1 MEYYICI
8 AVAVAVAVVA
18 VLVTYLLCDRKVK
31 RLLKEKSE
39 LEISV
44 GKFLSMLDSE
54 KETARVRIE
63 EGERRY
69 NELKASDEEKYA
81 ELKATSEEK
90 YETLKESDEKRY
102 RELKDG
108 YEKSLKDLATRQD
121 DALQKQLSA
130 IKAEVKS
137 QSEDALKARQEEL
150 SKRADETFKSI
161 TEPLEKELKNMKES
175 FENNQKTQTETSA
188 TLKEHLKNAVEN
200 LEKQTANIGSKAD
213 NLADALRSK
222 NKIQGDFGET
232 ILEELMQKEGFEK
245 GVSYDTQFA
254 IKGENAN
261 SMRPDMVV
269 HFPDNSDVIIDS
281 KVDLKALADWCDA
294 GSDEEKKAAS
304 ERNLKAF
311 KEQIDLLSKKDYAAN
326 YKNYFEGKK
335 RCLDFVL
342 MFVPIYNAYQL
353 AKIEDPGIWRYAY
366 SRNVMIVTEETLVP
380 FLRMVVLTWRN
391 ALQIKNMTKIVEAAE
406 RMVSRVNSFA
416 GDFGSFRAKFDAL
429 AKTYDACD
437 KKLRDSGQ
445 SIIKSAYDVISYG
458 VKSKADYKK
467 LPELY
472 YGAEGEA
479 SLPEPAPIPETL
491 PE

>member
-8 AVAVAVAVVA
+8 AVVVVA
-18 VLVTYLLCDRKVK
+18 VFVTYLLCDRKVK

-39 LEISV
+39 LEIYV
-44 GKFLSMLDSE
+44 GKVQSMLAAE

-81 ELKATSEEK
+81 EFKKTFEEK

-108 YEKSLKDLATRQD
+108 YDKTLKDLEDRQE

-245 GVSYDTQFA
+245 GVSYDTQSA

-261 SMRPDMVV
+261 SLRPDMVV

-294 GSDEEKKAAS
+294 GSDEERKAAS
-304 ERNLKAF
+304 ERNLQAF
-311 KEQIDLLSKKDYAAN
+311 KAQIDLLSKKDYAAN
-326 YKNYFEGKK
+326 YKSYHEGKR

-366 SRNVMIVTEETLVP
+366 GRNVMIVTEETLVP
-380 FLRMVVLTWRN
+380 FLKMVVLTWRN
-391 ALQIKNMTKIVEAAE
+391 ALQVKNMEKIVTSAEA
-406 RMVSRVNSFA
+406 MVSRVNIFA
-416 GDFGSFRAKFDAL
+416 KYFGSFRDKFDSMV
-429 AKTYDACD
+429 KTYDDCD
-437 KKLRDSGQ
+437 KKLRDSGH
-445 SIIKSAYDVISYG
+445 SIIKSAYDVIACG
-458 VKSKADYKK
+458 VKSKDDYPN

-472 YGAEGEA
+472 YGAEGDS
-479 SLPEPAPIPETL
+479 SLPEPAPIPETP